1 MRSKILLLAGLGIG
15 YVLGARAG
23 RGRYEQIKRGWLSFW
38 NSPGVQAQVHNA
50 QEFVADKAPDV
61 VDFVSDTAKKFVS
74 RGDSSPAKSKSKTT
88 RATGATGAKKT
99 TKTAGGSTSSSTS
112 SGTASGGATAGSK

>member
-1 MRSKILLLAGLGIG
+1 MRSKILLLVGLGVG

-50 QEFVADKAPDV
+50 QEFVTDKAPDV
-61 VDFVSDTAKKFVS
+61 VDFVSDTAKKLVS
-74 RGDSSPAKSKSKTT
+74 RGDDAKSASKTART
-88 RATGATGAKKT
+88 SSAKSGAKSAAKSASSSSS
-99 TKTAGGSTSSSTS
+99 KTSS
-112 SGTASGGATAGSK
+112 AGSK

>member
-1 MRSKILLLAGLGIG
+1 MRSKILLLVGLGVG

-50 QEFVADKAPDV
+50 QEFVTDKAPDV

-74 RGDSSPAKSKSKTT
+74 RGDGAKSAPKTT
-88 RATGATGAKKT
+88 RTSAAKSAAK
-99 TKTAGGSTSSSTS
+99 TSSKTPGTS
-112 SGTASGGATAGSK
+112 TAGSK

>member
-1 MRSKILLLAGLGIG
+1 MRNKIILLFGLGVG

-38 NSPGVQAQVHNA
+38 NSPGVQSQVQNA
-50 QEFVADKAPDV
+50 EDFVKEKAPEV

-74 RGDSSPAKSKSKTT
+74 RDSKSTPKAAAKPTT
-88 RATGATGAKKT
+88 KATTTAKKT
-99 TKTAGGSTSSSTS
+99 TGSRSASST
-112 SGTASGGATAGSK
+112 GSKS

>member
-1 MRSKILLLAGLGIG
+1 MRSKILLLVGLGVG

-50 QEFVADKAPDV
+50 QEFVTDKAPDV
-61 VDFVSDTAKKFVS
+61 VDFVSDTAKKLVS
-74 RGDSSPAKSKSKTT
+74 RGDGAKSKS
-88 RATGATGAKKT
+88 T
-99 TKTAGGSTSSSTS
+99 TKSSTTS
-112 SGTASGGATAGSK
+112 AKSTTKSTASKSTGTAGSK

>member
-1 MRSKILLLAGLGIG
+1 MRNKIILLFGLGVG

-38 NSPGVQAQVHNA
+38 NSPGVQTQVQA
-50 QEFVADKAPDV
+50 AEDFVKEKAPEV

-74 RGDSSPAKSKSKTT
+74 RDAKPKAAAGKPAAK
-88 RATGATGAKKT
+88 APAAKKAT
-99 TKTAGGSTSSSTS
+99 TSRPSSST
-112 SGTASGGATAGSK
+112 GSKS

>member
-1 MRSKILLLAGLGIG
+1 MRNKIILLFGLGVG

-38 NSPGVQAQVHNA
+38 NSPGVQTQVQNA
-50 QEFVADKAPDV
+50 EDFVKEKAPEV

-74 RGDSSPAKSKSKTT
+74 RDSTPKAAAKATT
-88 RATGATGAKKT
+88 ATTTAKKNVNSRST
-99 TKTAGGSTSSSTS
+99 TST
-112 SGTASGGATAGSK
+112 GTKS

>member
-1 MRSKILLLAGLGIG
+1 MRNKIILLFGLGVG

-38 NSPGVQAQVHNA
+38 NSPGVQTQVQA
-50 QEFVADKAPDV
+50 AEDFVKEKAPEV

-74 RGDSSPAKSKSKTT
+74 RDAKPKSTARTPAAKSSSAK
-88 RATGATGAKKT
+88 AGAVAKKT
-99 TKTAGGSTSSSTS
+99 TTRGSSSS
-112 SGTASGGATAGSK
+112 SGAKS